1 MKGDH
6 VSCRLNSA
14 MFITNIKKGATLGK
28 LIKKGLKL

>member
-6 VSCRLNSA
+6 VSCCLKYA
-14 MFITNIKKGATLGK
+14 MFITNSKKGATLGK